1 MARTC
6 ADSRKDESMSEK
18 CEHSTGTVVFTCEKF
33 SIVHCDWGCG
43 EYLIEL
49 NVGKHEAKTITAAE
63 LAAMQEQNKKMI
75 EFLKKARNDE
85 FCDNDGRGCGTGSRA
100 DDLLEEMGIE

>member
-6 ADSRKDESMSEK
+6 AGSRKDDSMSEEQYGGDVSDLLSEYDGLEDNAK
-18 CEHSTGTVVFTCEKF
+18 R
-33 SIVHCDWGCG
+33 DWF
-43 EYLIEL
+43 EL
-49 NVGKHEAKTITAAE
+49 TIRTDKELRAE

-75 EFLKKARNDE
+75 ELLKKARNDE
-85 FCDNDGRGCGTGSRA
+85 FCDNDGGGCGTGSRA